1 MAIAPQDWADAG
13 GLPAG
18 RPVLG
23 AVSAALEVLNRS
35 EPGRSWALADGEVG
49 EALALVGRL
58 SASVDALLVTLLAEA
73 KQRSLGSGDGWGP
86 LDWARAQAPQLPTRV
101 LSDADAV
108 ADAVGEL
115 RLEQVVEA
123 VSDAVEQAPAPGG
136 TSEERSSAG
145 YLPVGKAA
153 QIVRFHRSVRGMAEA
168 AALEAVTATLL
179 DAARGP
185 CGMSEKDLAIAVRRT
200 GDLLRPDRLVE
211 RDADVARAH
220 RSLVKSAGPVGLSR
234 YTLLLDAEGA
244 AVVDA
249 AVDALAKPSRDPET
263 GERDPRTPAC
273 RRADALLD
281 LVRRAVE
288 APGDLPR
295 SSKATLVVTVPL
307 QVLEGRLRG
316 VGVATTRDR
325 QDLTAD
331 TVRRMAC
338 DARVVPAVL
347 GSEGEVLEQGRSER
361 LFTAGQVRHLWLR
374 DGGCTFPG
382 CTKPPAWTDAHH
394 LVHWLD
400 HGPTDL
406 DNAALLCRAH
416 HTVVH
421 RERYA
426 GAVVRD
432 EPGGPRVHWELVPGA
447 YDDQVEAMRRAGSL
461 RPRPVEPFESA
472 ASSESLRDAP
482 AEEQRPLDDWPP
494 QRP

>member
-13 GLPAG
+13 GLPAR

-23 AVSAALEVLNRS
+23 AVATALEVLGRS
-35 EPGRSWALADGEVG
+35 EPGRTWALADGEVG
-49 EALALVGRL
+49 EALHLVGRL
-58 SASVDALLVTLLAEA
+58 SATVDALLVTLLGEA
-73 KQRSLGSGDGWGP
+73 KQRSLGAGDGWGT
-86 LDWARAQAPQLPTRV
+86 LDWARAQAQQLPDRA

-108 ADAVGEL
+108 AGAMSEL
-115 RLEQVVEA
+115 RLAHVVEA
-123 VSDAVEQAPAPGG
+123 VTDVIEGPRSGGDRAVGEAV
-136 TSEERSSAG
+136 TD

-153 QIVRFHRSVRGMAEA
+153 QIVRFHRSVRGLADA
-168 AALEAVTATLL
+168 IQLEGVTATLL
-179 DAARGP
+179 EEARGAR
-185 CGMSEKDLAIAVRRT
+185 GAGEKVLAAALRRT
-200 GDLLRPDRLVE
+200 GTLMRPDRLVE
-211 RDADVARAH
+211 HDADVARAH

-288 APGDLPR
+288 APGELPR

-316 VGVATTRDR
+316 AGVATTRDR

-331 TVRRMAC
+331 TVRQVAC

-347 GSEGEVLEQGRSER
+347 GSQGEVLAQGRSQR

-394 LVHWLD
+394 LVHWVD
-400 HGPTDL
+400 HGPTDTA
-406 DNAALLCRAH
+406 NAALLCRAH

-426 GAVVRD
+426 GSVVADDQGR
-432 EPGGPRVHWELVPGA
+432 PGVRWYLVPGA
-447 YDDQVEAMRRAGSL
+447 YDDQVEAMRRAGTL
-461 RPRPVEPFESA
+461 PRRAVEVEDHGEVEHGRECDKAPPERP
-472 ASSESLRDAP
+472 
-482 AEEQRPLDDWPP
+482 
-494 QRP
+494 